1 MSSASNTALVVPKLH
16 YCEHWA
22 REEKLSEKVYRL
34 ELALDNSKK
43 DLKSAADKAKNDLA
57 EWKNKVE
64 KRNSKIHDLNA

>member
-1 MSSASNTALVVPKLH
+1 M
-16 YCEHWA
+16 
-22 REEKLSEKVYRL
+22 SEKVYRL

-64 KRNSKIHDLNA
+64 KQNSKIHDLNA